1 MAAKSLWNHLLSQ
14 LKSQENCKCKWAQY
28 TIVTLFEFD
37 TLPHKDALCKC
48 ITVVDGHTRCLGTYS
63 IICHKLVIN
72 SLTEIYFKSPIW
84 AEGVHSAPHS
94 RKLQIYVSL
103 LRCFIVSLF
112 HCFVV
117 SLSRCF
123 IVSLF
128 HFANY
133 HKPWTGVHQRVI
145 WLGVK
150 IPIPGNIYMYMYS
163 TVHCRLSTKIVRYV
177 VYILQFFTLKFCPD
191 SVTFWESAILS
202 GWAILFKSCVST
214 YNNIGLHLE
223 IHKQI
228 FLHPIP

>member
-1 MAAKSLWNHLLSQ
+1 MRHGSWRPHLLSGH
-14 LKSQENCKCKWAQY
+14 LSYVMNLLLIHSQKFISNHQSGQR
-28 TIVTLFEFD
+28 VS
-37 TLPHKDALCKC
+37 
-48 ITVVDGHTRCLGTYS
+48 TVLHTAGNY
-63 IICHKLVIN
+63 K
-72 SLTEIYFKSPIW
+72 FMF
-84 AEGVHSAPHS
+84 
-94 RKLQIYVSL
+94 
-103 LRCFIVSLF
+103 RCFVVSLF

-145 WLGVK
+145 WLGMK

-191 SVTFWESAILS
+191 SESHSGKVQFYQAEQYYLKVVSPHTIILVC
-202 GWAILFKSCVST
+202 I
-214 YNNIGLHLE
+214 
-223 IHKQI
+223 
-228 FLHPIP
+228 